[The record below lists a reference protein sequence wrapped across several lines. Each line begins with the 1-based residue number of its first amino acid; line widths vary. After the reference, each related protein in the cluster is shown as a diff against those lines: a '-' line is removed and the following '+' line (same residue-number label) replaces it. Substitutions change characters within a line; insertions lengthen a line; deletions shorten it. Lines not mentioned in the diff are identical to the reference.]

1 MIETE
6 RVEVQLVILGATF
19 AIQGKHVSLTT
30 WKTYV
35 LIFFSKDK
43 TYIRRHYLQAP
54 KSNVI
59 FVANDYGIESLELN
73 SKLYILGD
81 FNKNLLFKDTLK
93 ASKDFKNKQES
104 V

>member
-30 WKTYV
+30 WKTYL

-43 TYIRRHYLQAP
+43 AYIRRHYLQAP

-59 FVANDYGIESLELN
+59 FVANVYGTESLELN
-73 SKLYILGD
+73 NKLYILGD
-81 FNKNLLFKDTLK
+81 FDINLLFKDTLK